1 VLQVREDESAL
12 KAFRHMRKRGVG
24 GVPVVDGA
32 DKPVGSIMIKDVKHL
47 LTASESNR
55 DYR

>member
-1 VLQVREDESAL
+1 
-12 KAFRHMRKRGVG
+12 MRKRGVG
-24 GVPVVDGA
+24 GVPVVDGV

-47 LTASESNR
+47 LTASESDR

>member
-1 VLQVREDESAL
+1 
-12 KAFRHMRKRGVG
+12 MRKRGVG

-47 LTASESNR
+47 LTASESNK